1 MRGLLKRVNLKVV
14 DKSDIEFVKLSL
26 ELIFVI
32 LSEEKR
38 VFLVSEDFSNIKGV
52 ELWVEKLK
60 LKFIEIKSLKSVGKE
75 NNVDNEAGLKL
86 KREVV
91 KELINTPILDSMF
104 ENQAVFNAVWFEKVV
119 IEVILF
125 SKLTAN
131 KDACSVKF
139 VAGCIR

>member
-38 VFLVSEDFSNIKGV
+38 VFIVSEDFSNIKRV